1 MNYPYSLIIQWSNED
16 NLYLVTLPDFAT
28 LAKPPGTGIAM
39 QPCTHGK
46 TYQEAIENAQEAIES
61 YLAYCQDENIPIPQ
75 PQQLQVA

>member
-28 LAKPPGTGIAM
+28 IAM

-46 TYQEAIENAQEAIES
+46 TYQDAIENAQDAIES

-75 PQQLQVA
+75 PQQLQAA